1 MALYLQYCPG
11 VSWFYYLSF
20 QELYNMVI
28 FLRIIFILSSALFSS
43 LFFIQKSIMAALIAG
58 ACAVLVALLVIIVIE
73 YISHSISSRV
83 LISAIIGLFVG
94 LSMGHLIRIGFSTI
108 NLGIVT
114 SHADIIEPL
123 IYHIVG
129 FAVMM
134 FFVINHEDFVILD
147 KIFPSDSEENK
158 NAISYKILDTSVIID
173 GRISDI
179 CDTGF
184 LEGILV
190 IPNFVLNE
198 LQMIADSADSIKR
211 NRGRRGLDILNKMQ
225 KDQSIM
231 VKISDVDFPE
241 IHEVD
246 SKLVKLAKVMR
257 AKVITNDF
265 NLNKV
270 AEFHGVSVLNIN
282 QLSNSLKPIVLP
294 GEEMTVSL
302 IKEGKDPNQAIGY
315 LDDGT
320 MVVVENGR
328 RRLNNEVDVT
338 VTSVLQT
345 TAGRMIFTRLKED

>member
-1 MALYLQYCPG
+1 ML
-11 VSWFYYLSF
+11 
-20 QELYNMVI
+20 I
-28 FLRIIFILSSALFSS
+28 IIFRTVFILTTIIFTMLYYSTASLQAL
-43 LFFIQKSIMAALIAG
+43 LIAG
-58 ACAVLVALLVIIVIE
+58 ALSALLALGVIIVIE
-73 YISHSISSRV
+73 YFSHSFQSRQ
-83 LISAIIGLFVG
+83 IFASIIGLLIG
-94 LSMGHLIRIGFSTI
+94 LTAGHLLAEGVQSIIGISFVS
-108 NLGIVT
+108 N
-114 SHADIIEPL
+114 HAGVIKPL
-123 IYHIVG
+123 IYHLSG
-129 FAVMM
+129 FAVMI
-134 FFVINHEDFVILD
+134 FFLINHEDIAFLD
-147 KIFPSDSEENK
+147 KIISSTVKDSDVQ
-158 NAISYKILDTSVIID
+158 IPYKILDTSVIID
-173 GRISDI
+173 GRIADI

-190 IPNFVLNE
+190 IPTFVLNE

-231 VKISDVDFPE
+231 VKISDMDFKDIP
-241 IHEVD
+241 EVD
-246 SKLVKLAKVMR
+246 SKLVQLAKVMK

-270 AEFHGVSVLNIN
+270 AEFHGVRVLNIN

-294 GEEMTVSL
+294 GEEMRVML

-328 RRLNNEVDVT
+328 RKLNDEVEVT

-345 TAGRMIFTRLKED
+345 TAGRMIFTRMRED

>member
-1 MALYLQYCPG
+1 MIIL
-11 VSWFYYLSF
+11 F
-20 QELYNMVI
+20 
-28 FLRIIFILSSALFSS
+28 RILFILTSILYSFLYYIDFSLVYS
-43 LFFIQKSIMAALIAG
+43 LIASGTAALAALGIL
-58 ACAVLVALLVIIVIE
+58 VLIE
-73 YISHSISSRV
+73 YISHAASKRIVVAALMGLIAGLATAHLINLAFLSISIKA
-83 LISAIIGLFVG
+83 ISDYANVV
-94 LSMGHLIRIGFSTI
+94 SPM
-108 NLGIVT
+108 
-114 SHADIIEPL
+114 
-123 IYHIVG
+123 IYHFVG

-134 FFVINHEDFVILD
+134 FFAINHEEIALID
-147 KIFPSDSEENK
+147 KIVPKVIIETGGT
-158 NAISYKILDTSVIID
+158 ATYKILDTSVIID

-225 KDQSIM
+225 KDQGIM
-231 VKISDVDFPE
+231 VKISDIDFQDT
-241 IHEVD
+241 HEVD
-246 SKLVKLAKVMR
+246 AKLVKLAKLMK

-270 AEFHGVSVLNIN
+270 AEFHGVKVLNIN
-282 QLSNSLKPIVLP
+282 QLSNALKPVVLP
-294 GEEMTVSL
+294 GEEMSVAL
-302 IKEGKDPNQAIGY
+302 IKEGKDPHQAIGY

-328 RRLNNEVDVT
+328 SRLNEEVRVT

-345 TAGRMIFTRLKED
+345 TAGRMIFTRI

>member
-1 MALYLQYCPG
+1 ML
-11 VSWFYYLSF
+11 
-20 QELYNMVI
+20 I
-28 FLRIIFILSSALFSS
+28 IIFRTLFILTSIFFSVVFYAGRS
-43 LFFIQKSIMAALIAG
+43 IQAMLIAG
-58 ACAVLVALLVIIVIE
+58 IAAAIISLAVIIVIE
-73 YISHSISSRV
+73 FMSHSFQPRQI
-83 LISAIIGLFVG
+83 LAAIFGLLFG
-94 LSMGHLIRIGFSTI
+94 LGIGHLLVSGVDSFNIEIMQRYA
-108 NLGIVT
+108 V
-114 SHADIIEPL
+114 IIKPL
-123 IYHIVG
+123 IYHIGG
-129 FAVMM
+129 FAAMM
-134 FFVINHEDFVILD
+134 FFLINNEDISFLD
-147 KIFPSDSEENK
+147 KIVPVKESD
-158 NAISYKILDTSVIID
+158 ADVQIPYKILDTSVIID
-173 GRISDI
+173 GRIADI

-231 VKISDVDFPE
+231 VKISDMDFKDIP
-241 IHEVD
+241 EVD
-246 SKLVKLAKVMR
+246 SKLVQLAKVMK

-270 AEFHGVSVLNIN
+270 AEFHGVDVLNIN
-282 QLSNSLKPIVLP
+282 ELSNSLKPIVLP
-294 GEEMTVSL
+294 GEEMRVL
-302 IKEGKDPNQAIGY
+302 LLKEGKDSNQAIGY

-328 RRLNNEVDVT
+328 RRINDEVEVT

>member
-1 MALYLQYCPG
+1 ML
-11 VSWFYYLSF
+11 
-20 QELYNMVI
+20 I
-28 FLRIIFILSSALFSS
+28 IIFRTLFILTSIFFSVVFYAGRS
-43 LFFIQKSIMAALIAG
+43 IQAMLIAG
-58 ACAVLVALLVIIVIE
+58 VAAAIISLAVIIVIE
-73 YISHSISSRV
+73 FMSHSFQPRQI
-83 LISAIIGLFVG
+83 LAAIFGLLFG
-94 LSMGHLIRIGFSTI
+94 LGIGHLLVSGVDSFNIEIMQRYA
-108 NLGIVT
+108 V
-114 SHADIIEPL
+114 IIKPL
-123 IYHIVG
+123 IYHIGG
-129 FAVMM
+129 FAAMM
-134 FFVINHEDFVILD
+134 FFLINNEDISFLD
-147 KIFPSDSEENK
+147 KIVPVKESD
-158 NAISYKILDTSVIID
+158 ADVQIPYKILDTSVIID
-173 GRISDI
+173 GRIADI

-231 VKISDVDFPE
+231 VKISDMDFKDIP
-241 IHEVD
+241 EVD
-246 SKLVKLAKVMR
+246 SKLVQLAKVMK

-270 AEFHGVSVLNIN
+270 AEFHGVDVLNIN
-282 QLSNSLKPIVLP
+282 ELSNSLKPIVLP
-294 GEEMTVSL
+294 GEDMRVL
-302 IKEGKDPNQAIGY
+302 LLKEGKDSNQAIGY

-328 RRLNNEVDVT
+328 RRINDEVEVT

>member
-1 MALYLQYCPG
+1 M
-11 VSWFYYLSF
+11 
-20 QELYNMVI
+20 
-28 FLRIIFILSSALFSS
+28 
-43 LFFIQKSIMAALIAG
+43 LIAG
-58 ACAVLVALLVIIVIE
+58 VAAAIISLAVIIVIE
-73 YISHSISSRV
+73 FMSHSFQPRQI
-83 LISAIIGLFVG
+83 LAAIFGLLFG
-94 LSMGHLIRIGFSTI
+94 LGIGHLLVSGVDSFNIEIMQRYA
-108 NLGIVT
+108 GI
-114 SHADIIEPL
+114 IKPL
-123 IYHIVG
+123 IYHIGG
-129 FAVMM
+129 FAAMM
-134 FFVINHEDFVILD
+134 FFLINNEDISFLD
-147 KIFPSDSEENK
+147 KIVPVKESD
-158 NAISYKILDTSVIID
+158 ADVQIPYKILDTSVIID
-173 GRISDI
+173 GRIADI

-231 VKISDVDFPE
+231 VKISDMDFKDIP
-241 IHEVD
+241 EVD
-246 SKLVKLAKVMR
+246 SKLVQLAKVMK

-270 AEFHGVSVLNIN
+270 AEFHGVDVLNIN
-282 QLSNSLKPIVLP
+282 ELSNSLKPIVLP
-294 GEEMTVSL
+294 GEEMRVL
-302 IKEGKDPNQAIGY
+302 LLKEGKDSNQAIGY

-328 RRLNNEVDVT
+328 RRINDEVEVT

>member
-1 MALYLQYCPG
+1 M
-11 VSWFYYLSF
+11 
-20 QELYNMVI
+20 
-28 FLRIIFILSSALFSS
+28 
-43 LFFIQKSIMAALIAG
+43 LIAG
-58 ACAVLVALLVIIVIE
+58 VAAAIISLAVIIVIE
-73 YISHSISSRV
+73 FMSHSFQPRQI
-83 LISAIIGLFVG
+83 LAAIFGLLFG
-94 LSMGHLIRIGFSTI
+94 LGIGHLLVSGVDAFNIEIMLRYA
-108 NLGIVT
+108 V
-114 SHADIIEPL
+114 IIKPL
-123 IYHIVG
+123 IYHIGG
-129 FAVMM
+129 FAAMM
-134 FFVINHEDFVILD
+134 FFLINNEDISFLD
-147 KIFPSDSEENK
+147 KIVPVKESD
-158 NAISYKILDTSVIID
+158 ADVQIPYKILDTSVIID
-173 GRISDI
+173 GRIADI

-231 VKISDVDFPE
+231 VKISDMDFKDIP
-241 IHEVD
+241 EVD
-246 SKLVKLAKVMR
+246 SKLVQLAKVMK

-270 AEFHGVSVLNIN
+270 AEFHGVDVLNIN
-282 QLSNSLKPIVLP
+282 ELSNSLKPIVLP
-294 GEEMTVSL
+294 GEEMRVL
-302 IKEGKDPNQAIGY
+302 LLKEGKDSNQAIGY

-328 RRLNNEVDVT
+328 RRINDEVEVT